1 MRERIRDID
10 RLKHI
15 DECIGHVIDF
25 CYTFCFLKLLC
36 PRRRL
41 AERIEAALCPYRRLA
56 ERVEAVLYLR
66 RRLAERTVL
75 TYNCNLAI
83 CSTMPSG
90 IAFSFFPLTSKFISR
105 WKLSSCSCVRS

>member
-15 DECIGHVIDF
+15 DECIGHVMDF

-36 PRRRL
+36 PR
-41 AERIEAALCPYRRLA
+41 RRLA